1 MIKDKEAIIDRLTH
15 WMKNVLEKPN
25 KNLGGWSLCPFARKA
40 RINNQIYISF
50 IDWINIDDEI
60 DKSLLNLEKKD
71 VCVLLFDPKEL
82 NNNKLFDYIYN
93 KNKVL
98 MEKDYLLIM
107 DHPDEKEELNGIS
120 THFQHAGIV
129 LVFKLHKLN
138 SATKYLE
145 EKGYFKHWP
154 KDRIEEGI
162 NWRLK

>member
-1 MIKDKEAIIDRLTH
+1 
-15 WMKNVLEKPN
+15 
-25 KNLGGWSLCPFARKA
+25 
-40 RINNQIYISF
+40 
-50 IDWINIDDEI
+50 
-60 DKSLLNLEKKD
+60 
-71 VCVLLFDPKEL
+71 
-82 NNNKLFDYIYN
+82 
-93 KNKVL
+93 